1 MKIHKYLDR
10 IKVYFFVSLYMRYI
24 ILSETE
30 IQELE
35 SMKLATI
42 SQPLRNRIQCL
53 LMSNKGAKV
62 KELSHYFDVVPKT
75 IFEWFNLWD
84 SGGCLGI
91 LHKSGS
97 GRKAKLK
104 DISDATLEMLIKKYP
119 RNLKGAVAELFTI
132 HHVKISIKTLQRH
145 IKKTKFHMA

>member
-1 MKIHKYLDR
+1 
-10 IKVYFFVSLYMRYI
+10 MRYI

-42 SQPLRNRIQCL
+42 SQPLRDRIQCL

-62 KELSHYFDVVPKT
+62 KELSLYFDVVPKT

-84 SGGCLGI
+84 CGGCLGI
-91 LHKSGS
+91 LHKSGT

-104 DISDATLEMLIKKYP
+104 DISTTTIEEIVKKYP
-119 RNLKGAVAELFTI
+119 RNLKGAIAELFEA
-132 HHVKISIKTLQRH
+132 HHVKISVKTLQRH
-145 IKKTKFHMA
+145 IKKTKLYMA